1 MIAVDDFADVLDTP
15 AFRGFDL
22 VALDR
27 QLIALALEDVEDVS
41 SSRKGKGRADAG
53 LSDEELAFAL
63 FVQELED
70 REIAYSLASALGSDE
85 QVIVELERLEAQARQ
100 DRALAEAL
108 ARGEPLPASALTP
121 PTRSGFNT
129 PSTIIDTPV
138 SMRSLLASRRGS
150 FDGSSGPPSVGR
162 MFNGSST
169 TLLDRVVNEM
179 HNKEPTYPTDVKREP
194 QPVSS
199 LPKAFAE
206 TEAATAALIA
216 DLERQEDESRR
227 DRALAMSLLLSEE
240 PSTPLQVPQ
249 HRPPTPGPSNS
260 MWSTLN
266 SPHPAMPASVPS
278 LQAST
283 GVAVAGPS
291 HGFGQLFGVSPTP
304 QFKRGVEEQ
313 PNRCAFTCAVLMQVD
328 TN

>member
-1 MIAVDDFADVLDTP
+1 MIAVDDFADVQDTP

-121 PTRSGFNT
+121 PTRSGINT

-138 SMRSLLASRRGS
+138 SMRSLLSSRRGS

-162 MFNGSST
+162 MFSGSST
-169 TLLDRVVNEM
+169 TLLDRVL
-179 HNKEPTYPTDVKREP
+179 HNKEPTYPTEVKREP

-216 DLERQEDESRR
+216 DLERQEEESRR

-249 HRPPTPGPSNS
+249 HRPPTPGPSSS

-266 SPHPAMPASVPS
+266 SLHPVIPARVPS

-283 GVAVAGPS
+283 GAAVAGPS
-291 HGFGQLFGVSPTP
+291 HGFGRLFGVSPTP

-313 PNRCAFTCAVLMQVD
+313 PNRCAFTCAVLKQVD
-328 TN
+328 IN